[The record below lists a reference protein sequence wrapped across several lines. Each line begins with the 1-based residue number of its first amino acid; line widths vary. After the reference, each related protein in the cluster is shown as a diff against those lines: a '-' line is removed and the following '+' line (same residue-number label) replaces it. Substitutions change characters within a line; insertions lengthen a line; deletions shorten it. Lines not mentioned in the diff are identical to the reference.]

1 MRKQLLGIWL
11 MMITLSVSAQT
22 IPDEY
27 QDWPCDM
34 LRDTL
39 NLPYFYCECRDNSIP
54 FAFPV
59 EMEISDTVWYT
70 ATVNDLR
77 QGISA
82 YWFANCSVTMEVYAF
97 CASKKPTF
105 TLTVGANQMRD
116 LDMTR
121 INQKLDEMGE
131 TARLQAESLT
141 PHMRVYPNGN
151 GTGRV
156 YCYPYDQGPHSTCED
171 PLPLRI
177 GMTYVCDKEE
187 NVYRMEWSNIP
198 ASGKSFVH
206 WKQKQNKACEI
217 WLTLDSCTGEEIGR
231 ANLSDSLHVYI
242 PDSAQLVN
250 ARTAHRSLWLHVQH
264 AANMT
269 GRIYVY
275 NNPKYAEEQ
284 LPAVTK
290 KTCWGKTLTVNDRT
304 YSSDTAF
311 VDMLWVGRDTLNT
324 QRVQLTFTQPTLE
337 YDTVY
342 VDSTTIYR
350 GYRYTPSGDVFYAL
364 GDYTIEIKKANTCT
378 RRVQVT
384 VAPQI
389 KEEPPVDPNEGLED
403 TRTGTRKAYKKVENG
418 QLYIMINGLKYNVLG
433 QKTN

>member
-11 MMITLSVSAQT
+11 MMVTLSVSAQT

-269 GRIYVY
+269 G
-275 NNPKYAEEQ
+275 
-284 LPAVTK
+284 
-290 KTCWGKTLTVNDRT
+290 
-304 YSSDTAF
+304 
-311 VDMLWVGRDTLNT
+311 
-324 QRVQLTFTQPTLE
+324 
-337 YDTVY
+337 
-342 VDSTTIYR
+342 
-350 GYRYTPSGDVFYAL
+350 
-364 GDYTIEIKKANTCT
+364 
-378 RRVQVT
+378 
-384 VAPQI
+384 
-389 KEEPPVDPNEGLED
+389 
-403 TRTGTRKAYKKVENG
+403 
-418 QLYIMINGLKYNVLG
+418 
-433 QKTN
+433 

>member
-1 MRKQLLGIWL
+1 
-11 MMITLSVSAQT
+11 MMLVALSASAQT

-27 QDWPCDM
+27 LNWPCER

-39 NLPYFYCECRDNSIP
+39 DLPYFYCDCRDNSTT
-54 FAFPV
+54 FAFPLEV
-59 EMEISDTVWYT
+59 EVSDTVWYT
-70 ATVNDLR
+70 ATLNDLR

-97 CASKKPTF
+97 CSSKQPTI

-116 LDMTR
+116 VDMTK

-131 TARLQAESLT
+131 TARLQAETLT
-141 PHMRVYPNGN
+141 PHLRVYPNNHGS
-151 GTGRV
+151 GRV

-187 NVYRMEWSNIP
+187 NVYRMEWSSIP

-206 WKQKQNKACEI
+206 WKQKQNKGCEI
-217 WLTLDSCTGEEIGR
+217 WLTLDSCNGEEIGR
-231 ANLSDSLHVYI
+231 VNLADSLHVYQ

-264 AANMT
+264 APNYT
-269 GRIYVY
+269 GRVYVY
-275 NNPKYAEEQ
+275 SNPKYAEEA

-290 KTCWGKTLTVNDRT
+290 KTCYGKTIKLNERT
-304 YSSDTAF
+304 YAADTAF
-311 VDMLWVGRDTLNT
+311 VDTLWVGRDTLNT
-324 QRVQLTFTQPTLE
+324 QCVQLTFTQPTLE

-342 VDSTTIYR
+342 VDSTAIGR
-350 GYRYTPSGDVFYAL
+350 GYRYQPSGDIFYEF
-364 GDYTIEIKKANTCT
+364 GDYTIEVKKTNTCT

-384 VAPQI
+384 VAP
-389 KEEPPVDPNEGLED
+389 KSTPVDPHEGLND
-403 TRTGTRKAYKKVENG
+403 AQTGNRKAHKRVENG
-418 QLYIMINGLKYNVLG
+418 QLYIIINGMKYNVLG